1 MNNRMEEETITE
13 EIESTI
19 TPVSVKSLKSPAWS
33 HFTKFVEDN
42 IVKAKCNYCGNKYMA
57 DSRIGTTNMNRH
69 VQSCKKRARTNDDIE
84 RGSCGKQIDQNVY
97 REKLARAVLLHGY
110 AFLWAEHEGDRD
122 IHLYLNENVRVISRN
137 TMKSECLKLY
147 HNNMERVKSFLESI
161 PGRICLTTDL
171 WTSCNTEGYLC
182 LTAHC
187 IDSDWKLSSRI
198 LNFRHVPPPHSAIVL
213 CDVIHGMLKEWGI
226 EKKIF
231 SITMD
236 NALNMDNM
244 QENLCYR
251 LNNSLVC
258 GGQFFHI
265 RCCAH
270 ILNLVVQAGLKFI
283 TTAVEKVRESVK
295 YVKGSEARK
304 IKFRECVQ
312 LAEITSSKG
321 LWLDVTTRW
330 NSTYQML
337 DRAILYRQAF
347 ERLSTMDNHYV
358 HLPSAI
364 EWDKMIEIHKVLK
377 PFQIITNLFSGSDY
391 PTANLYF
398 ENVWKIQ
405 MRLSDMAK
413 SSDPE
418 IKQMA
423 DGMRVKFNKYWGDY
437 SQILS
442 FGVILDPRHK
452 LKLVRSRYKQMN
464 DERQTDVVKI
474 RLENMFTEYSARL
487 TTSINEDRRED
498 TSLRQRH
505 SDDDSYDVSFT

>member
-1 MNNRMEEETITE
+1 MEEEAITE

-19 TPVSVKSLKSPAWS
+19 TPVSAKSSKSPAWS
-33 HFTKFVEDN
+33 HFSKIMEHNT
-42 IVKAKCNYCGNKYMA
+42 VKAKCNYCGNKYMA
-57 DSRIGTTNMNRH
+57 HSKIGTTNMNRH
-69 VQSCKKRARTNDDIE
+69 LQSCKKRARASDEIE
-84 RGSCGKQIDQNVY
+84 EGVSRGKRIDQNVY

-137 TMKSECLKLY
+137 TLKSECLKLY
-147 HNNMERVKSFLESI
+147 HTNMERVKFFLESI
-161 PGRICLTTDL
+161 PGRVCLTTDL

-198 LNFRHVPPPHSAIVL
+198 LNFHHVPPPHSAIAL
-213 CDVIHGMLKEWGI
+213 CDVIYDMLKQWGI

-251 LNNSLVC
+251 LTNSLVC

-265 RCCAH
+265 RCCVH
-270 ILNLVVQAGLKFI
+270 ILNLVVQSGLKFI
-283 TTAVEKVRESVK
+283 ATAVEKVRESVK

-304 IKFRECVQ
+304 IRFRECVQ
-312 LAEITSSKG
+312 LAGIPSTKG

-358 HLPSAI
+358 YLPSAS
-364 EWDKMIEIHKVLK
+364 EWAKMIEIHKVLK

-405 MRLSDMAK
+405 MRLADMAK

-423 DGMRVKFNKYWGDY
+423 DGMRVKFNKYWGDF
-437 SQILS
+437 SHVLS

-452 LKLVRSRYKQMN
+452 LRLVRSRYKQMN
-464 DERQTDVVKI
+464 DEGQTDIVKVH
-474 RLENMFTEYSARL
+474 LENMFKEYSSRF
-487 TTSINEDRRED
+487 TTSINQDRRED
-498 TSLRQRH
+498 VRQQH
-505 SDDDSYDVSFT
+505 SDNDSYDVSYYI